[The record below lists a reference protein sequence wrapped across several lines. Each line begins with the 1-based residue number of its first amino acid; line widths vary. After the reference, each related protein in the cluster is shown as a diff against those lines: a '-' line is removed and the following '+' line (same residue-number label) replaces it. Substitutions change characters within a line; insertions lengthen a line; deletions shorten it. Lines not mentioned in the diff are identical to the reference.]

1 MGNTPSQLEQ
11 QATNQ
16 ANLEKQVASLTANI
30 DRLVTSL
37 STTQTQSQTVLA
49 TIHEMQAAVE
59 NPLPVTSEI
68 EEPAQEADPIIA
80 NFEKELT
87 PEERAVFI
95 RKVIKHLTGNF
106 DAIVEN
112 KDNQFGKS
120 IAEIVNKIGM
130 ILSNPKSLPYNYVI

>member
-16 ANLEKQVASLTANI
+16 AHLEKQVASLTAHI

-49 TIHEMQAAVE
+49 TIHEMQAAIE
-59 NPLPVTSEI
+59 NPLPVPSEI
-68 EEPAQEADPIIA
+68 EPAQEDDPIIA

-106 DAIVEN
+106 DGIVEN
-112 KDNQFGKS
+112 KENQFGKS

>member
-11 QATNQ
+11 QSTNQ

-30 DRLVTSL
+30 ERLVTSL
-37 STTQTQSQTVLA
+37 STTQTQSQTALA
-49 TIHEMQAAVE
+49 TIHEMQAELE
-59 NPLPVTSEI
+59 NPPSVTSEI
-68 EEPAQEADPIIA
+68 EPAQEDDPIIV

-87 PEERAVFI
+87 QEERTVFI
-95 RKVIKHLTGNF
+95 RKVINYLTVNF
-106 DAIVEN
+106 DSIVEN
-112 KDNQFGKS
+112 KENQFGKS